1 MRFVIGLCLYLVSA
15 AVMAA
20 PWCLIK
26 NEREICIYDAAEDC
40 YNAVAREGGSCR
52 ENFREVGAIGG
63 ARYCVVTSKFRRC
76 QYRNRDR
83 CVRAALAVN
92 GGCVDNIERA
102 LELSARRKAEAR
114 ASDCEDLACELELAT
129 LGAGTDGAPSEQVSI
144 EGFDDAPAAQT
155 QAPAAQGLPGLE
167 IDTSGF

>member
-15 AVMAA
+15 AVLAA

-26 NEREICIYDAAEDC
+26 DAREICIYDSSEQC

-52 ENFREVGAIGG
+52 ENYREVGAIGG

-83 CVRAALAVN
+83 CVRAALAVD

-102 LELSARRKAEAR
+102 LELSARSKREGNT
-114 ASDCEDLACELELAT
+114 SQECEDIACELELAA
-129 LGAGTDGAPSEQVSI
+129 LGVSI
-144 EGFDDAPAAQT
+144 EGGGAEQVVIDEAAAAPPPPPTAPAT
-155 QAPAAQGLPGLE
+155 QGLPGLE
-167 IDTSGF
+167 F

>member
-15 AVMAA
+15 AVLAA

-26 NEREICIYDAAEDC
+26 DAREICIYDSSEQC

-52 ENFREVGAIGG
+52 ENYLEVGAIGG

-76 QYRNRDR
+76 QYRNRER
-83 CVRAALAVN
+83 CVRDALKVN

-102 LELSARRKAEAR
+102 LELSARNKAEP
-114 ASDCEDLACELELAT
+114 SSTSECEDIACELEISSA
-129 LGAGTDGAPSEQVSI
+129 AA
-144 EGFDDAPAAQT
+144 AAQN
-155 QAPAAQGLPGLE
+155 AAAQGAAEQVIL
-167 IDTSGF
+167 DDDF